1 MSNSNE
7 KYSPNESG
15 KRDSSLG
22 RIIITIAFVLLCF
35 LAVYKVYDVYR
46 TFLMPLVIILT
57 FGIILCT
64 VWIKSLYIYRYL
76 LPAMLII
83 AIFTA
88 YPIVYTIYIAFTNF
102 GTGHMQTSKEA
113 KEILT
118 TKVWDVDYSRQPL
131 YAEFYLKKD
140 KRFNDYITEYKKER
154 DVFLN
159 DNFQE
164 VEDFLKEP
172 IESYKFD
179 SSLFSL
185 LKNKEDRDYVKSMY
199 DFDAEHLEYT
209 LKDGIEKSDM
219 KKFIKLLDSVDY
231 ISTDSEYDWI
241 DLKLKA
247 IIKKHYE
254 NVKTE
259 DFFLVLYNKKK
270 ITSEDF
276 SVVLSDSIEYK
287 VLQEQALNKLQ
298 NPADKAFIL
307 SKYIPDAKKTV
318 FTLNE
323 TDSSE
328 LSKIKNIFDSVG
340 YVDPN
345 FKYGLNDDVKIYF
358 YQSSF
363 KEIKEASMED
373 LKSVGEKYFLIG
385 DYVYQRENV
394 DKAPKMVFDEDF
406 NKYYIGLREET
417 PLKFQDVDYLLEQ
430 SNEFFVKKHS
440 FAVVDNNFFK
450 LEINPDQSLGD
461 YSIPVFEDNK
471 YGSYVLTQDNKK
483 VEFWKEY
490 GVSRFEFNYGMT
502 LEKDSLAE
510 EHIMNRV
517 DAMGIMDKIDNIDMS
532 SITGKRI
539 KDVSSTDLKNLKK
552 DLAEINKDI
561 SEINKNMSKIRSE
574 YISEGIK
581 KIQEDS
587 YMNDDEKKNQ
597 IKILKKSKFAK
608 IEPIKVI
615 KVEKSNIDYG
625 APAIEPGYM
634 VTVGFNN
641 FVKIFTNKNI
651 TTPFFRVFIWT
662 IIWALVSVLSSF
674 AMGLALALVF
684 NSSDLKGKYF
694 YRTIFILPY
703 AIPGFVSILMWQGFL
718 NEDFGVI
725 NKAFNIHVPWI
736 TSSGTMAKVSVLIVN
751 LWLSFPY
758 FMLIC
763 LGALQSIDASM
774 YEAADVDGASKIQ
787 QFTLITLPLLLL
799 ALGPML
805 VGSFAFSF
813 NNFAGIYLL
822 TSGGPVMAAGVLPG
836 HTDILISYTYK
847 LAFGEQNKDY
857 GLASSIAIIVFLIIG
872 TITFLQFKFTGA
884 FKEVDN
890 A

>member
-15 KRDSSLG
+15 KKDSSLG
-22 RIIITIAFVLLCF
+22 RIIITIAFVLLCS
-35 LAVYKVYDVYR
+35 LIVYKVYDVYK
-46 TFLMPLVIILT
+46 TFLIPLVIILT

-113 KEILT
+113 KEILI
-118 TKVWDVDYSRQPL
+118 TKVWDVDYSKQPL

-140 KRFNDYITEYKKER
+140 KRFNDYISEYKKER
-154 DVFLN
+154 DVYLN
-159 DNFQE
+159 DNYQE

-172 IESYKFD
+172 IESYLFD
-179 SSLFSL
+179 STLFSL
-185 LKNKEDRDYVKSMY
+185 LKNQEDKDFVKSMY
-199 DFDAEHLEYT
+199 DFNSEYLEYT
-209 LKDGIEKSDM
+209 LKDNVEKSDM
-219 KKFIKLLDSVDY
+219 KKFIKLLDTVDY
-231 ISTDSEYDWI
+231 ISTDSGYDWE

-247 IIKKHYE
+247 IIKKYYE
-254 NVKTE
+254 NVKSE
-259 DFFLVLYNKKK
+259 DFFLLLYNKKK

-276 SVVLSDSIEYK
+276 KVALSDSIEFK
-287 VLQEQALNKLQ
+287 VLQDEVLNKLQ
-298 NPADKAFIL
+298 NPADKVYIL
-307 SKYIPDAKKTV
+307 SKYIPDAKKTA

-323 TDSSE
+323 TDNLE
-328 LSKIKNIFDSVG
+328 LSKIKDIFDSVG

-345 FKYGLNDDVKIYF
+345 FKLVLSEDVKIYS

-363 KEIKEASMED
+363 KEIKEASVED
-373 LKSVGEKYFLIG
+373 LNSVSENYFLIG
-385 DYVYQRENV
+385 DFVYQRENV
-394 DKAPKMVFDEDF
+394 SKAPKMVFEQDF
-406 NKYYIGLREET
+406 NKFYIGLREET

-440 FAVVDNNFFK
+440 FATANDNFYK
-450 LEINPDQSLGD
+450 LEVNSDQSLGD
-461 YSIPVFEDNK
+461 YTIPVFEDNK

-490 GVSRFEFNYGMT
+490 GISKFEFNYGMF
-502 LEKDSLAE
+502 LGQDALAE

-517 DAMGIMDKIDNIDMS
+517 NAMNIMDKIDNIDTS
-532 SITGKRI
+532 SILNKRI
-539 KDVSSTDLKNLKK
+539 KDVSSADLKNIKK
-552 DLAEINKDI
+552 SLATINKDI
-561 SEINKNMSKIRSE
+561 SEINKDMSKIRSE
-574 YISEGIK
+574 YISNGIK
-581 KIQEDS
+581 EIQEDS
-587 YMNDDEKKNQ
+587 FKNDDEKKTD
-597 IKILKKSKFAK
+597 IKILKRSKFAK

-615 KVEKSNIDYG
+615 KIEKSNISYDT
-625 APAIEPGYM
+625 PAIEPGYM

-641 FVKIFTNKNI
+641 FIKIFTSKNI
-651 TTPFFRVFIWT
+651 TTPFFKVFIWT

-684 NSSDLKGKYF
+684 NSSNLKGKYF

-736 TSSGTMAKVSVLIVN
+736 TSSGAMAKVSVLIVN

-774 YEAADVDGASKIQ
+774 YEAADVDGASRIQ

-805 VGSFAFSF
+805 VGSFAFAF

-872 TITFLQFKFTGA
+872 TITFLQFKFTGT